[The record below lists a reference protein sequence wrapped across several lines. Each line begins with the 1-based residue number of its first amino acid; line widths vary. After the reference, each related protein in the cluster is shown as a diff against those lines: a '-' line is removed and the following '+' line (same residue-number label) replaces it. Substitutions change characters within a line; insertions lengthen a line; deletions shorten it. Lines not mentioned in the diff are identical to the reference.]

1 MFHFIESLLPRGED
15 GERERGQIV
24 VLLALAMVGLLVA
37 GGLATDAGVLFMR
50 KSQLDRAVDAAA
62 LAGVTQLPTETD
74 VALALAASN
83 TRGQQ
88 LLAANGIITT
98 TAAECLEPGH
108 PNYANRWNLYDYCGK
123 RTPGDMPG
131 SIRYH
136 VEVRWQAET
145 YFMKLVGFDTF
156 PLVAEAT
163 AEYMP
168 MVDIFS
174 SSAMETSILQSSN
187 QAIFGPQSCSSMGD
201 AYSPVASPWHG
212 ETGGVY
218 TYRIRIPAD
227 YLTRH
232 DKLRVEL
239 FDPDT
244 ANWRQSSYVTYNL
257 NGVRQTLS
265 SDGTT
270 CSGNDQREPCLFNKG
285 TAANPFWWFVRID
298 ENRTSRTSGDTGCGT
313 PGSYT
318 PNYNTRTEFRLYY
331 LRQNPDGSLS
341 EVDLAYYIGESDG
354 TNAAEAL
361 ATDMHWVSPGA
372 PAEERMPA
380 FTVGDVFG
388 NPTRPD
394 ASTIMSYAEPA
405 TTTQPCPSCSGDG
418 NFIIDLLNETPG
430 IFVDPSTGSRDIFLD
445 VKAISGA
452 SENGFELWA
461 GPPRSSDPYKYS
473 APSYVNARQIY
484 LQLKR
489 NADEEIH
496 TSDGVGIYGIG
507 HLPMNSNTTN
517 RVDIPLAYLGPEF
530 GGQRIYIDLF
540 DADSGTQ
547 PPISF
552 YFDTLSRSDWTA
564 CFDDG
569 TASNNDCGKAL
580 PDGPGGKREHY
591 RGPDNLNRNGQW
603 ARYEFII
610 PGELVE
616 GDVSD
621 GRMPFYGGRLIASY
635 VGGNHDTYGW
645 KMTIESR
652 PFLVK

>member
-1 MFHFIESLLPRGED
+1 MFHFTESLLPRGEGD
-15 GERERGQIV
+15 ERERGQII

-62 LAGVTQLPTETD
+62 LAGVTQLPSEVD
-74 VALALAASN
+74 IAAALAASN

-98 TAAECLEPGH
+98 TAAECLEPGDAG
-108 PNYANRWNLYDYCGK
+108 YATRWDTYDYCGK
-123 RTPGDMPG
+123 REPGDMPG

-145 YFMKLVGFDTF
+145 YFMGLVGFNTV
-156 PLVAEAT
+156 PLYAQAT

-187 QAIFGPQSCSSMGD
+187 QAIFGPASCSSMGD
-201 AYSPVASPWHG
+201 AYTPNASPWHG

-218 TYRIRIPAD
+218 TYRIRVPQD
-227 YLTRH
+227 YLSAH

-244 ANWRQSSYVTYNL
+244 ANRRQSSYITYSL
-257 NGVRQTLS
+257 SGTRQTLT

-270 CSGNDQREPCLFNKG
+270 CSGNNQVEPCLFNKG
-285 TAANPFWWFVRID
+285 SSANPFWWFVRID
-298 ENRTSRTSGDTGCGT
+298 ENRTGTMGSESGCNT
-313 PGSYT
+313 PGSYQ
-318 PNYNTRTEFRLYY
+318 PNHNTRTEFRLYY
-331 LRQNPDGSLS
+331 LRQNTDGSLS

-354 TNAAEAL
+354 TDSGEAY

-372 PAEERMPA
+372 PPGERMPQ

-388 NPTRPD
+388 DPTRSD

-405 TTTQPCPSCSGDG
+405 TTTESCAGCQGNGD
-418 NFIIDLLNETPG
+418 FIIDLLNETPG
-430 IFVDPSTGSRDIFLD
+430 IFVDPGSGSRDIFLD
-445 VKAISGA
+445 VRAISGA

-461 GPPRSSDPYKYS
+461 GPPRSSDPYKYG
-473 APSYVNARQIY
+473 APAYVNARQIY
-484 LQLKR
+484 LQLKK
-489 NADEEIH
+489 NADEDIH
-496 TSDGVGIYGIG
+496 LSDGVGIYGIG

-530 GGQRIYIDLF
+530 GGQRIFIDLF
-540 DADSGTQ
+540 DADSGTK

-552 YFDTLSRSDWTA
+552 YFDTVARSDWTA

-569 TASNNDCGKAL
+569 SASNNDCDVS
-580 PDGPGGKREHY
+580 PPNGPGGSEDHF
-591 RGPDNLNRNGQW
+591 RGADNLNRNGQW
-603 ARYEFII
+603 ARYEFVI
-610 PGELVE
+610 PGELVD

-621 GRMPFYGGRLIASY
+621 GRMPFYGGRLVASY

-652 PFLVK
+652 PFLVE